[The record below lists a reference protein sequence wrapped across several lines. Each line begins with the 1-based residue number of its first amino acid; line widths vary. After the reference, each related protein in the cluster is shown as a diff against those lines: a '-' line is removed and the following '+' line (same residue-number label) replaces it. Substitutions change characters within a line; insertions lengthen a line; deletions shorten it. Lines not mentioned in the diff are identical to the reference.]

1 MSSPRA
7 SAQTSH
13 VQHLCEQFCE
23 AERFRT
29 ICVSK
34 RMRRVMQGG
43 NPLRL
48 EAIPTAH
55 KCPFINIQ
63 PFVTLFSKGTITFA
77 PLSLFLEHSLTANLT
92 RANHVLYALASF
104 RLVTFSLVFSLCC
117 GILFCGL
124 ASQDAV
130 SLWRQSRTLYA
141 FGATIARCCCRR
153 SFTGAICSRPNFG
166 SRGLTGIAICFCT
179 F

>member
-55 KCPFINIQ
+55 KCPFVDIQ
-63 PFVTLFSKGTITFA
+63 PLVSLFSKCTITLT

-92 RANHVLYALASF
+92 RTDHVLYTLPSF
-104 RLVTFSLVFSLCC
+104 RLVAFSLIFSLCC
-117 GILFCGL
+117 GSLFCVF
-124 ASQDAV
+124 AS
-130 SLWRQSRTLYA
+130 
-141 FGATIARCCCRR
+141 
-153 SFTGAICSRPNFG
+153 
-166 SRGLTGIAICFCT
+166 
-179 F
+179 